1 MIGFFEAFNDPSGHT
16 FSEIFIKAVI
26 KFKIMLHAYLIAG
39 VAACALGVKV
49 IYNLSGKYFRTR
61 CAYLLRSKKAAFNAF
76 ETLTS
81 RYEGLCVCRALPNG
95 KKYKNTLILD
105 ENGIAANDLEKLLHY
120 INGFIRSG
128 KKVVLLDC
136 MDYFIREN
144 DFEEAVRFLHSLKD
158 QIALNESILLTTFD
172 LKALSKREQ
181 CFIKQEMDKIM

>member
-1 MIGFFEAFNDPSGHT
+1 VCTGCKGH
-16 FSEIFIKAVI
+16 I
-26 KFKIMLHAYLIAG
+26 H
-39 VAACALGVKV
+39 
-49 IYNLSGKYFRTR
+49 LSGKYFRTR